1 MVRLRV
7 STGGDWA
14 RGDSNRHRAVYARGV
29 VRLLWDVRDVLLP
42 PPASGGTGGEGV
54 RGGEREL
61 LAGSNA
67 TVSAARRRCLWGG
80 RSV

>member
-7 STGGDWA
+7 STGGDRA
-14 RGDSNRHRAVYARGV
+14 RGNSNRHRGVYARGV
-29 VRLLWDVRDVLLP
+29 VRLLWDVRDV
-42 PPASGGTGGEGV
+42 SGGTGGEGV
-54 RGGEREL
+54 CGGKGGL
-61 LAGSNA
+61 LLGSNA